1 MGSGRMVSPFYVWQ
15 NGCCRRGVF
24 GVRRSHAV
32 GAAEE
37 RGERL
42 VPTLPLLDIYNKQ
55 LQSLASHQQV
65 HRFVSANSA
74 IIPLTYLMHVLLRPE
89 LAQSITVIVIL
100 LDCQVSIVWKGFHHP
115 WKKGIGRIF

>member
-1 MGSGRMVSPFYVWQ
+1 MGCGGGDGEGDGHVGSGRMGSPFYVWQ

-42 VPTLPLLDIYNKQ
+42 VPTLPLPDTYNKQ

-74 IIPLTYLMHVLLRPE
+74 IIPLTYVPY
-89 LAQSITVIVIL
+89 ACSTTT
-100 LDCQVSIVWKGFHHP
+100 
-115 WKKGIGRIF
+115 